1 MRAFSCVI
9 LLEVA
14 NKALHLLRARVVFLT
29 LYGAFPHRAARARHA
44 LCALTDALWPRRV
57 TRPQQS
63 STPLATRH
71 CHSPECRDAE
81 TLDPIRCA
89 LCVKSSLDPGGIQ
102 RTKSNLSPER
112 VHR

>member
-1 MRAFSCVI
+1 VRAGVVLDVAFGVCETESGKLYLDFHI
-9 LLEVA
+9 YLLSRVSVA
-14 NKALHLLRARVVFLT
+14 VR
-29 LYGAFPHRAARARHA
+29 
-44 LCALTDALWPRRV
+44 
-57 TRPQQS
+57 
-63 STPLATRH
+63 
-71 CHSPECRDAE
+71 